1 MRETVEQATR
11 WLQDGVGFGRATAVH
26 VVRPSPFRAG
36 RTLLVAEDGRIAG
49 AVSAGCVEGAAAEA
63 VRAARLGRYREV
75 VHFGVTDARAAD
87 VGLVCGGN
95 LDVLVEPDV
104 PAEVLAA
111 AAGEGNVAVATPLP
125 AGREAPEVD
134 RVLLDVSGIRSGSL
148 GDPEA
153 DAALA
158 ELRAR
163 PRFAR
168 ASAGR
173 SRWAR
178 ATCSS
183 KSSRRRPAWSSS
195 GQWRSPSTSS
205 AWRTP
210 SASAPSWS
218 TDERAFATRER
229 FPDADE
235 ILVGWLDELADVAG
249 VNETA
254 SVAVLTHDAK
264 FDDPALAVAL
274 GRRARYVGALGS
286 RRTHAARLARL
297 RELGTDEAD
306 LARIHGPIGLDL
318 GGDTPAEIALA
329 ILAEIIAE
337 RHHPMSHDAG
347 VESQGRGSHWHR
359 RLPSAWQANR
369 EHPQR

>member
-11 WLQDGVGFGRATAVH
+11 WLQEGVGFGRATAVH

-36 RTLLVAEDGRIAG
+36 RALLVAEDGRIAG

-63 VRAARLGRYREV
+63 VRAARLGWYREV
-75 VHFGVTDARAAD
+75 VHFGVTNARAAD

-134 RVLLDVSGIRSGSL
+134 RVLLDASGIRSGSL
-148 GDPEA
+148 GDPAE

-158 ELRAR
+158 EL
-163 PRFAR
+163 AR
-168 ASAGR
+168 AAMREGTCRTVPVGGR
-173 SRWAR
+173 DVFIEVFPAPAR
-178 ATCSS
+178 LVVVGAVEIAVHLV
-183 KSSRRRPAWSSS
+183 RLAHAF
-195 GQWRSPSTSS
+195 GL
-205 AWRTP
+205 RTVVVDGR
-210 SASAPSWS
+210 A
-218 TDERAFATRER
+218 AFATRER

-297 RELGTDEAD
+297 RELGTDEAT
-306 LARIHGPIGLDL
+306 LARIHSPIGLDL
-318 GGDTPAEIALA
+318 GGDTPVEIALA

-347 VESQGRGSHWHR
+347 AETQVAGPIGTTIAVGVSGEPG
-359 RLPSAWQANR
+359 A
-369 EHPQR
+369 PQR